1 MSREIP
7 IIFNSDMVRAI
18 LSGQKT
24 QTRRPVKVQPHG
36 VGSWVKHGDK
46 WAFPNVNPYCSARCP
61 FGQPGDLL
69 WVRETWS
76 QIDDTEFGGERWIDY
91 RATPRYPESSVRRPA
106 GWDDEAENTPLRWRP
121 SIHMPRW
128 ASRILLR
135 VTAVRIERVQD
146 ISEQDAWAEGCPK
159 GDLWVPNATGGLMPP
174 KGKCLT
180 NSFPTSPHWFSCVW
194 NGIYGNW
201 AANPWVW
208 VIEFERVTD
217 SKREAA

>member
-7 IIFNSDMVRAI
+7 IIFNGDMVRAI

-36 VGSWVKHGDK
+36 AGSWVQHGDK

-91 RATPRYPESSVRRPA
+91 RATPKYPESSGRRPA
-106 GWDDEAENTPLRWRP
+106 GWDDEPENTPLRWRP

-135 VTAVRIERVQD
+135 VTAVRVERVQD
-146 ISEQDAWAEGCPK
+146 ISERDAVAEGVEPVLD
-159 GDLWVPNATGGLMPP
+159 GY
-174 KGKCLT
+174 KCYDDDKYG
-180 NSFPTSPHWFSCVW
+180 FFSCAINSYDSLW
-194 NGIYGNW
+194 SSIYGPESW
-201 AANPWVW
+201 DANPWVW

-217 SKREAA
+217 SNQEAA

>member
-7 IIFNSDMVRAI
+7 IIFNGDMVRAI
-18 LSGQKT
+18 LADQKT

-69 WVRETWS
+69 WVRETWNWFDPVEIPVDRIGKRAPFTGC
-76 QIDDTEFGGERWIDY
+76 QGRRLIEWCAAYAADGEIY
-91 RATPRYPESSVRRPA
+91 HPA
-106 GWDDEAENTPLRWRP
+106 DGAKALWRP

-135 VTAVRIERVQD
+135 VTSVRVERVQD
-146 ISEQDAWAEGCPK
+146 ISERDAWAEGCE
-159 GDLWVPNATGGLMPP
+159 GCDDDVTGGSTGFGGFAELWD
-174 KGKCLT
+174 
-180 NSFPTSPHWFSCVW
+180 S
-194 NGIYGNW
+194 IYGNW
-201 AANPWVW
+201 DANPWVW